1 MCYCYR
7 LPRTGKTMLMKKL
20 QQVTERQRHLGITGS
35 VKTVTATTN
44 RDHSDVTC
52 GVNTTTTSSTNKINT
67 GGVNRINTNES
78 DITNRVIG
86 SVGSVLN
93 QLISDA
99 RVENK
104 IVKPIAAKTFPPVTK
119 VPLKQVVARQN
130 IRQMGLT
137 RMSPCYSKNLKFMR
151 QSGMRFPQ
159 RGRGRSARVLN
170 RKIPF
175 TSSPGMSKNLSFPQ
189 STDCSFRSSQ
199 LVPVTSTTSASPLQ
213 LSSSPLRLSSPLQLS
228 SPLRLS
234 SSPLP
239 QSSPSVTVQEH
250 EQNLLVEQPKN
261 VSTNLTVNSKTSS
274 VDPNSA
280 DVCDDNTLRV
290 VKYNQISN
298 VDSNSADT
306 YDDNMQFKVV
316 KYDCV
321 TQEITQP
328 MSTQRDLLQFTSSL
342 KNYKS
347 PLLHLHSSV

>member
-20 QQVTERQRHLGITGS
+20 QQVTEKQRHLGITES

-52 GVNTTTTSSTNKINT
+52 GVNTTTTSSTNKVNT

-86 SVGSVLN
+86 SVGSALN

-175 TSSPGMSKNLSFPQ
+175 MSSPGMPKNLPFPQ

-213 LSSSPLRLSSPLQLS
+213 LSSSPLQ
-228 SPLRLS
+228 LS

-239 QSSPSVTVQEH
+239 QSSPSVTVHEH
-250 EQNLLVEQPKN
+250 EQHLLVEQPKN

-290 VKYNQISN
+290 VKYNKISN

-328 MSTQRDLLQFTSSL
+328 MTTQRDLLQFTSSL